1 VNADEI
7 ARGLSPFNPAG
18 AEVAS
23 ARSMLS
29 RIRSL
34 IASRESFAIE
44 TTCAGRGHAATI
56 SACRRLGYR
65 ITLLFLWLPGADLA
79 VARVARRVAEGGH
92 DVPEDVV
99 RRRYAAGLTNM
110 VNLYLPLADVA
121 AIYDNSDRDQQLV
134 ARRDSGKDLLIH
146 DSDRWRRLRSN
157 RT

>member
-1 VNADEI
+1 
-7 ARGLSPFNPAG
+7 
-18 AEVAS
+18 
-23 ARSMLS
+23 
-29 RIRSL
+29 
-34 IASRESFAIE
+34 
-44 TTCAGRGHAATI
+44 
-56 SACRRLGYR
+56 
-65 ITLLFLWLPGADLA
+65 LWLPGADLA